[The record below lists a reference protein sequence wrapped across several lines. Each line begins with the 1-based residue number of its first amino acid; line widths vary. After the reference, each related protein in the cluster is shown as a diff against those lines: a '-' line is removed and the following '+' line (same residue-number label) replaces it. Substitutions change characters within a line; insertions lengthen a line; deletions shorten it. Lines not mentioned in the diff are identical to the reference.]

1 MVMVTSMKMSS
12 GVRFRTIGVV
22 WRTLAYWRDGIV
34 SIFDHIGRL
43 RKQIT
48 VNLVKDQESKAV
60 AEENKALQAALEAS
74 ETKQKAVE
82 VAME

>member
-1 MVMVTSMKMSS
+1 MMVMATSMKMSS

-48 VNLVKDQESKAV
+48 VKDQESKAV
-60 AEENKALQAALEAS
+60 AEENKALQVALEAS

>member
-1 MVMVTSMKMSS
+1 MMVMVTSMKMSS

-22 WRTLAYWRDGIV
+22 WRTLAYWRHGIV

-48 VNLVKDQESKAV
+48 VKDQESKAV
-60 AEENKALQAALEAS
+60 AEENKALRAALDAS
-74 ETKQKAVE
+74 ETK
-82 VAME
+82 